1 MTRALR
7 KAMITN
13 YQNWRPR
20 GKMKKNARSKLR
32 CHLLKSSFSFKY
44 CQVFRKTEGD
54 GDGHFQGSGDIPV
67 PSGVTLCQ
75 KGLVVDIYN
84 CYCCPEMSMSPVLC
98 VADAACTLY
107 IFNCDNCSKEFCET
121 LFLLFD
127 HRQEGRLVQDAWFS
141 HIRNCSLIP
150 G

>member
-1 MTRALR
+1 MTRALK

-13 YQNWRPR
+13 YLNWRSR

-32 CHLLKSSFSFKY
+32 CHFIKSSFSFKY
-44 CQVFRKTEGD
+44 CQVFRKTKGD
-54 GDGHFQGSGDIPV
+54 VDGHFQGSGDISV

-75 KGLVVDIYN
+75 KGLVVAIYN
-84 CYCCPEMSMSPVLC
+84 SILALLRCQCHPYSVWLTLH
-98 VADAACTLY
+98 VLY

-127 HRQEGRLVQDAWFS
+127 HRREGRLVQDAWFS

>member
-54 GDGHFQGSGDIPV
+54 GDGHFQGSGDISV

-75 KGLVVDIYN
+75 KGLVVAIN
-84 CYCCPEMSMSPVLC
+84 CIFALRCQCHPYSVWLTLRVLC
-98 VADAACTLY
+98 TYLIAIIVPRNFARPCSCCLITGKRAA
-107 IFNCDNCSKEFCET
+107 
-121 LFLLFD
+121 
-127 HRQEGRLVQDAWFS
+127 
-141 HIRNCSLIP
+141 
-150 G
+150 